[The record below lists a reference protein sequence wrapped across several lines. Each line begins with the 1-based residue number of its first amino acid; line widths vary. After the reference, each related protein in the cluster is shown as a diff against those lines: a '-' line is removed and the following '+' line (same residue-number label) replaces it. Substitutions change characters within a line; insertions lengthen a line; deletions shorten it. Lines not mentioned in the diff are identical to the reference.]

1 MSPSTLVIDVPGNEW
16 LFANGREHRFGRA
29 RRTAT
34 LRKRAYLMARHHGL
48 PRYAGRVRVD
58 FYVHT
63 RARNRMDPANA
74 YPTVKALVDGL
85 TDAGVWAD
93 DDDTHLSGPVPY
105 RGEPVLDLPVGFRRI
120 TLVITDL
127 DEEG

>member
-1 MSPSTLVIDVPGNEW
+1 MRQSTIVIDVPGNEW
-16 LFANGREHRFGRA
+16 LSANGREHRFDRA

-34 LRKRAYLMARHHGL
+34 LRKRACLLARHHGL
-48 PRYAGRVRVD
+48 PHYTGRVRVD

-63 RARNRMDPANA
+63 RTHNRMDPANA

-93 DDDTHLSGPVPY
+93 DDDTHLSGPVPH
-105 RGEPVLDLPVGFRRI
+105 RGEHAPDLPVGFRRV
-120 TLVITDL
+120 TLTVTDL
-127 DEEG
+127 DEEA